1 MLRRDESDRGRAGIG
16 SGLIGPLVPLVI
28 RRGWP
33 PRRILIAARNT
44 LDSQVDGRLRGR
56 VGVAGVD
63 HLLEGEAQAHDR

>member
-1 MLRRDESDRGRAGIG
+1 
-16 SGLIGPLVPLVI
+16 
-28 RRGWP
+28 
-33 PRRILIAARNT
+33 